1 MFELR
6 MAQERKRL
14 RHDIKEMNQREP
26 GLLMQYWSLMR
37 MWPDFALCVCLLI
50 SGPIG
55 IIDSDDEDL
64 GTVGAEAMAIQ
75 ASEKEG
81 LTVQTHAKGM
91 EAEETQAIDASE
103 SLTMQTAAKPDY
115 ADPCKAAGS

>member
-14 RHDIKEMNQREP
+14 RHDIKELNQREP
-26 GLLMQYWSLMR
+26 GLLMQYWCLVR

-55 IIDSDDEDL
+55 IVDSDDEDL
-64 GTVGAEAMAIQ
+64 GTVGAEAMAI
-75 ASEKEG
+75 
-81 LTVQTHAKGM
+81 LFF
-91 EAEETQAIDASE
+91 
-103 SLTMQTAAKPDY
+103 
-115 ADPCKAAGS
+115 